1 MELSREERIRE
12 YAYAWYEFRVQNN
25 RPGNHESDWRKAE
38 HLVDSEEK
46 VKIREENNE
55 LLNKASSFKE

>member
-12 YAYAWYEFRVQNN
+12 YAYAWYEFRVENS
-25 RPGNHESDWRKAE
+25 RPGSAESDWARGE
-38 HLVDSEEK
+38 HVVDSEEK